1 MYHEVNSPKID
12 TKLLNEE
19 FVEVQKNMGNETI
32 VKQVSKTKI
41 TAQDEED
48 NRLKRIEDMQNK
60 KLNYADITKEV
71 LKFTNIIRQP

>member
-48 NRLKRIEDMQNK
+48 NRLKRIEDMQNR
-60 KLNYADITKEV
+60 KLNYADITKGV

>member
-32 VKQVSKTKI
+32 VK
-41 TAQDEED
+41 
-48 NRLKRIEDMQNK
+48 
-60 KLNYADITKEV
+60 
-71 LKFTNIIRQP
+71 

>member
-60 KLNYADITKEV
+60 KLNYANITKGV
-71 LKFTNIIRQP
+71 L

>member
-60 KLNYADITKEV
+60 KLNYVDITKGV